1 MPDEKNLDEEDA
13 SINNTDLG
21 GREDL
26 SEKVTP
32 AQSVII
38 TETQTAENMEAYSP
52 HLPHGEKK
60 KLKEYFLEFLM
71 IFLAVSLSF
80 VAENFREHYVENKHA
95 HQYAILLSQ
104 DIKKNTSQAKQEI
117 KRRKT
122 MQQSF
127 DTLKNVLK
135 NNQLDSNA
143 QIVKHA
149 VLVSEILPLATTT
162 ATFDQMQ
169 NSGSLRFIQN
179 AKLISLLTDYFNTL
193 IPLTQTDIQQEFQ
206 LVKDNNQKFL
216 QNHFNLMQVDN
227 EDNLLTA
234 HPDIYDWDKRS
245 AIQLYNVIVNTN
257 IWNQWI
263 IEKDLVPI
271 QEQGEALTEAL
282 KKEYDL

>member
-1 MPDEKNLDEEDA
+1 
-13 SINNTDLG
+13 
-21 GREDL
+21 
-26 SEKVTP
+26 
-32 AQSVII
+32 
-38 TETQTAENMEAYSP
+38 
-52 HLPHGEKK
+52 
-60 KLKEYFLEFLM
+60 
-71 IFLAVSLSF
+71 
-80 VAENFREHYVENKHA
+80 
-95 HQYAILLSQ
+95 
-104 DIKKNTSQAKQEI
+104 
-117 KRRKT
+117 

-127 DTLKNVLK
+127 DTLKNLLK

-271 QEQGEALTEAL
+271 QQQGEALTEAL